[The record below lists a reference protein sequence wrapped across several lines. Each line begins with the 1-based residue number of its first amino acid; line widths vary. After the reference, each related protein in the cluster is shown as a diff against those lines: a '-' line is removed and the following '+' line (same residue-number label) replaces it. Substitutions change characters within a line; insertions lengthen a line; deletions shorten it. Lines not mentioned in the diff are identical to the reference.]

1 MVKGWAG
8 SVGTT
13 RAHGISSISATDS
26 SVAVQARLELASACG
41 HAGAGDDG
49 ASSLTA
55 AAGAGPIPDDP

>member
-26 SVAVQARLELASACG
+26 SVAVHARLELASARG
-41 HAGAGDDG
+41 HAGAGG
-49 ASSLTA
+49 
-55 AAGAGPIPDDP
+55 

>member
-26 SVAVQARLELASACG
+26 SVAVHARLELTSARSQ
-41 HAGAGDDG
+41 AGAGTDG
-49 ASSLTA
+49 ASSSTT